1 MINETET
8 PEVITGNP
16 SLLQIGFSIMGFLFP
31 SSIIF
36 LICSSEWITN
46 NDTETNLIW
55 IIVFLFAFFAFGS
68 LYMLFSSKRVTLT
81 NTILTISYPLIFYKR
96 NIDFEDVYKVRE
108 SKYSVQGSRDFSTFD
123 IYSGNKIIIELYNS
137 KKIIITSLEI
147 TNYTIL
153 AKNLKNITTSYFK
166 LKSDSKNFKNTQ
178 GYGWLIFIIVLT
190 FFLIFSLI
198 QKKFFL

>member
-1 MINETET
+1 MIKETEL
-8 PEVITGNP
+8 PEVIIGNP

-36 LICSSEWITN
+36 LICSSDWITR

-55 IIVFLFAFFAFGS
+55 IIVSIFAFFALGS
-68 LYMLFSSKRVTLT
+68 LFMLFSSKKVTLT
-81 NTILTISYPLIFYKR
+81 NTELTISYPLIFYKR
-96 NIDFEDVYKVRE
+96 NIDFDDVYKVRE
-108 SKYSVQGSRDFSTFD
+108 TKYNIQGSQNFSTYD
-123 IYSGNKIIIELYNS
+123 IYNGNKIIIELYNS
-137 KKIIITSLEI
+137 KKIIVTSMEI

-166 LKSDSKNFKNTQ
+166 LKSNYTNLKNSQ

-190 FFLIFSLI
+190 FSLLFSLI
-198 QKKFFL
+198 QKKYFL

>member
-1 MINETET
+1 MITETEK
-8 PEVITGNP
+8 PEVIIGNP

-31 SSIIF
+31 STIIF
-36 LICSSEWITN
+36 LICSSEWKTH

-55 IIVFLFAFFAFGS
+55 IMVFLFAFFALGS
-68 LYMLFSSKRVTLT
+68 LFMLFSSKKVTLT

-96 NIDFEDVYKVRE
+96 NIDFDDVYKVKE
-108 SKYSVQGSRDFSTFD
+108 TKYNIEGSRDFSTFD

-137 KKIIITSLEI
+137 KKIIVTSMEI

-166 LKSDSKNFKNTQ
+166 LKRDSTNFKNSQ

-190 FFLIFSLI
+190 FSLLFSLI

>member
-8 PEVITGNP
+8 PEVIIGNP

-36 LICSSEWITN
+36 LICGSEWITN
-46 NDTETNLIW
+46 NDTETNLIC

-96 NIDFEDVYKVRE
+96 NIAFEDVYKVRE

-137 KKIIITSLEI
+137 KKIVITSMEI

-166 LKSDSKNFKNTQ
+166 LKSDSKNVKNTQ

-198 QKKFFL
+198 QKKYFL

>member
-8 PEVITGNP
+8 PEVIIGNP

-36 LICSSEWITN
+36 LICGSEWITN

-96 NIDFEDVYKVRE
+96 NIAFEDVYKVRE

-137 KKIIITSLEI
+137 KKIVITSMEI

-166 LKSDSKNFKNTQ
+166 LKSDSKNLKNTQ

-198 QKKFFL
+198 QKKYFL

>member
-8 PEVITGNP
+8 PEVIIGNP

-36 LICSSEWITN
+36 LICGSEWITN

-137 KKIIITSLEI
+137 KKIVITSMEI

-166 LKSDSKNFKNTQ
+166 LKSDSKNVKNTQ

>member
-8 PEVITGNP
+8 TEIMIGNP

-36 LICSSEWITN
+36 LICGSEWITN
-46 NDTETNLIW
+46 NDSETNFIW
-55 IIVFLFAFFAFGS
+55 IIVFLFAFFACGS

-108 SKYSVQGSRDFSTFD
+108 SKYNIQGSRGFSTFD
-123 IYSGNKIIIELYNS
+123 IYSGNKIIIELYHS
-137 KKIIITSLEI
+137 KKIVITSLEI

-166 LKSDSKNFKNTQ
+166 LKSDFTTFKNTQ

-190 FFLIFSLI
+190 FYLIFSLL